1 MSDQGEVLH
10 QVSEII
16 GVIAAANTLDDDAF
30 TQYVYELVDGDVLES
45 IDLTGGII
53 AFFFG
58 ILDSAG
64 LDVATALPK
73 FGMLAAKQKAQ
84 QEE

>member
-1 MSDQGEVLH
+1 M
-10 QVSEII
+10 SEII
-16 GVIAAANTLDDDAF
+16 GVIAAAENLDDEAF
-30 TQYVYELVDGDVLES
+30 TLYVYDLVGGDVLES

-64 LDVATALPK
+64 IDVTNVLPK
-73 FGMLAAKQKAQ
+73 FGMLAAKQREQ
-84 QEE
+84 TE

>member
-1 MSDQGEVLH
+1 MH

-16 GVIAAANTLDDDAF
+16 GVIAAANNLDDDAF
-30 TQYVYELVDGDVLES
+30 TEYVHELVGGDVLES

-58 ILDSAG
+58 VLDSAG
-64 LDVATALPK
+64 LDVADVLPK
-73 FGMLAAKQKAQ
+73 FGIAAALQKDRQ
-84 QEE
+84 PE

>member
-1 MSDQGEVLH
+1 M
-10 QVSEII
+10 SEII
-16 GVIAAANTLDDDAF
+16 GVIAAANNLDDVAF

-58 ILDSAG
+58 VLDSAG
-64 LDVATALPK
+64 IDITNVLPK
-73 FGMLAAKQKAQ
+73 FGMLAAKQREQ
-84 QEE
+84 QAEQPPC